1 MSFFVNASQE
11 DAFRLVMDYFTG
23 RRMKIPTLSSP
34 SYIEVEFGSLTSLSI
49 DNAKGRAKVNV
60 VKSNGGAYANLNFDF
75 SLEYLA
81 ALIAAIIG
89 VLITYIYYTML
100 EIPFSYTL
108 FIMLLIV
115 ILVWGLV
122 GYSVSLTRRKFI
134 EEFNMF
140 IQSLASKKD

>member
-11 DAFRLVMDYFTG
+11 EAFRLMMDYFTG
-23 RRMKIPTLSSP
+23 RHMKIPNSSSP
-34 SYIEVEFGSLTSLSI
+34 SYIEAEFGSLITLSL
-49 DNAKGRAKVNV
+49 DNAKGKAKLNV
-60 VKSNGGAYANLNFDF
+60 VKSNGGAYANLNLDF

-81 ALIAAIIG
+81 ALILTIIG

-100 EIPFSYTL
+100 EFPFWYTL
-108 FIMLLIV
+108 LIMLSIF

-122 GYSVSLTRRKFI
+122 GYSVTLTRRKII

-140 IQSLASKKD
+140 IQSLASRKD

>member
-11 DAFRLVMDYFTG
+11 EAFRLVLDYFTG
-23 RRMKIPTLSSP
+23 RHMKIPNSSSP
-34 SYIEVEFGSLTSLSI
+34 SYIEAEFGSLITFTL
-49 DNAKGRAKVNV
+49 DNAKGKAKLNV
-60 VKSNGGAYANLNFDF
+60 VKSNGGAYANLNLDF

-81 ALIAAIIG
+81 ALILTIIG

-100 EIPFSYTL
+100 EFPFWYTL
-108 FIMLLIV
+108 LIMLSIF

-122 GYSVSLTRRKFI
+122 GYSVTLTRRKII

-140 IQSLASKKD
+140 IQSLASRKD